1 MRLRKYLALL
11 GVASLVLSFT
21 GCSPT
26 KVKEPVSETEA
37 TSVISSSIVK
47 VKSCKFQL
55 NDTLLGNYFDSCDI
69 YLDTLTNTCF
79 AKFHSIYSGIIVEL
93 LDNDGTPK
101 LYSEEN
107 TNELVLV
114 EQGSFLVF
122 EDTDTGIQYVITGN
136 YSDYLVR
143 KTDTGDLYHK

>member
-1 MRLRKYLALL
+1 M
-11 GVASLVLSFT
+11 SFT

-26 KVKEPVSETEA
+26 EVKEPVSETEA
-37 TSVISSSIVK
+37 TDVVNSSIVK
-47 VKSCKFQL
+47 VNSCQFRL
-55 NDTLLGNYFDSCDI
+55 SDTFLGDYLDSCDI

-79 AKFHSIYSGIIVEL
+79 AKFHSTYHGILVEL
-93 LDNDGTPK
+93 LDTDGTPK

-114 EQGSFLVF
+114 EQGNFLVF
-122 EDTDTGIQYVITGN
+122 EDKDTGIQYVITGN

-143 KTDTGDLYHK
+143 RTDTGELYQ

>member
-37 TSVISSSIVK
+37 TSVTSSSIVK
-47 VKSCKFQL
+47 VKSCQFRL
-55 NDTLLGNYFDSCDI
+55 NDALLGDYLDSCDI

-79 AKFHSIYSGIIVEL
+79 AKFHSTYNGVIVEL
-93 LDNDGTPK
+93 LDSDGTPK

-114 EQGSFLVF
+114 EQGNFLVF
-122 EDTDTGIQYVITGN
+122 EDTDTGIQYIITGN
-136 YSDYLVR
+136 YSDYTVR
-143 KTDTGDLYHK
+143 RTDTGELYQ